1 MATRRDRVRAATV
14 REISETARRIL
25 IEQGPDAVTLRAIA
39 REMGMTAP
47 ALYRYFGSHGELLRH
62 LIGEIFTELTAE
74 LMGAAKAVPPDD
86 MSAKFHAVARQFR
99 RWALAHPREYGL
111 LFGVPVRGAGHR
123 GETDFA
129 QECARRFG
137 WTFMSLFLDLWQKR
151 PFPVPADE
159 DIPAHLRD
167 QLARYRTDIGVS
179 LPLGVVLQFLKCW
192 IRLQGGV
199 SLEVFGHLEFALDDP
214 EPMFELMLAELGEI
228 LHLPYV
234 PPSGS

>member
-1 MATRRDRVRAATV
+1 MRAATV

-25 IEQGPDAVTLRAIA
+25 VEQGPDAVTLRAIA

-62 LIGEIFTELTAE
+62 LVGEIFTELTAE
-74 LMGAAKAVPPDD
+74 LMAAAKAVPPDD
-86 MSAKFHAVARQFR
+86 MGAKFLAVARQFR
-99 RWALAHPREYGL
+99 RWALAHPREYAL
-111 LFGVPVRGAGHR
+111 LFGVPVRGADR
-123 GETDFA
+123 QGETDFA

-137 WTFMSLFLDLWQKR
+137 WTFMALFLELWKKR

-159 DIPAHLRD
+159 DIPAGLRD
-167 QLARYRTDIGVS
+167 QLARYRADLGIS
-179 LPLGVVLQFLKCW
+179 LPLGVVLQFVKCW

-199 SLEVFGHLEFALDDP
+199 SLEVFGHLEFALDEP
-214 EPMFELMLAELGEI
+214 EPMFELMLAELTGI
-228 LHLPYV
+228 LNLPYA